1 MAHSFSFKFKKPY
14 IQKECVTMNTI
25 DKVKAM
31 NPDMMLTK
39 EGALA
44 YKNSFKE
51 RLVELFTLG
60 LLNGTFYTKQEDV
73 LKNAGELFQRALK
86 EEAEFA
92 TKCAIYGA
100 VEGKLKLVPTI
111 WMVYIS
117 TLEDK
122 SLFKKSFPLIIRN
135 FNMLY
140 NFVEISRKGGIRKG
154 LGRSVKREVNN
165 RFIQLINEYQ
175 ATRYKNKISDIAKV
189 TRPLAKD
196 EDFQKLMRYVSKGE
210 LTFPRATAL
219 KIVISGLE
227 TGQYSLY
234 MDSLV
239 REHSIQLEEVKHSVS
254 TLLPEDKQRLY
265 ATVYERL
272 NYNAL
277 ILNLVA
283 LERVFATEVSKEEV
297 YNPSIGQFF
306 MQDVVI
312 ETNIPSG
319 IVDMVSAKI
328 ANKEKYKRSHMLP
341 FALIQANKKVV
352 TPEFQQA
359 LGKLLR
365 DVAQEAFSIN
375 ENKSLKVGVDTSG
388 SMTSGVLGGL
398 SPMEIATLFGAM
410 VKKSHNNTEVVAVAT
425 TSQKVELRSQDNVFE
440 MADKIEST
448 MVGYGTNFSQLL
460 NAYKNEDF
468 VILFTD
474 NESADSLER
483 AWLKINQKTGAKL
496 IIWQLAESGHKVSK
510 DSSVIYVRGYSDR
523 LLDLVRTIIESDGD
537 QMKEIESIEL

>member
-1 MAHSFSFKFKKPY
+1 
-14 IQKECVTMNTI
+14 MNTI
-25 DKVKAM
+25 TKVKAM
-31 NPDMMLTK
+31 NSEMMLTK

-44 YKNSFKE
+44 YKNSFKDQ
-51 RLVELFTLG
+51 LVELFTLG

-86 EEAEFA
+86 EEPEFA

-111 WMVYIS
+111 WMVYVS

-122 SLFKKSFPLIIRN
+122 SLFKKAFPQVIRN

-154 LGRSVKREVNN
+154 LGRSAKREVNT

-189 TRPLAKD
+189 TRPLSTDA
-196 EDFQKLMRYVSKGE
+196 DFQNLMSYVAKGE
-210 LTFPRATAL
+210 LAFPRAQAL
-219 KIVISGLE
+219 KNVISDLE
-227 TGQYSLY
+227 AGGYSA
-234 MDSLV
+234 DTDCLV
-239 REHSIQLEEVKHSVS
+239 REFSIQLEEVKHSVS
-254 TLLPEDKQRLY
+254 TLPPEDKKRLY

-312 ETNIPSG
+312 ETNIPSE

-328 ANKEKYKRSHMLP
+328 ANKEEYKRSHMLP

-352 TPEFQQA
+352 TPEFRQA

-388 SMTSGVLGGL
+388 SMTSGVFGGL

-410 VKKSHNNTEVVAVAT
+410 VKKSHSNTEVVAVAT
-425 TSQKVELRSQDNVFE
+425 TSEKVELRSQDDVFE
-440 MADKIEST
+440 MAEKIEST
-448 MVGYGTNFSQLL
+448 MVGYGTHFSQLL
-460 NAYKNEDF
+460 NAYKNEDY

-474 NESADSLER
+474 NESADNLER
-483 AWLKINQKTGAKL
+483 AWLDINQKTGAKL

>member
-1 MAHSFSFKFKKPY
+1 
-14 IQKECVTMNTI
+14 MNTI

-44 YKNSFKE
+44 YNNSFKE

-86 EEAEFA
+86 EEPEFA

-122 SLFKKSFPLIIRN
+122 SLFKKSFPQVIRN

-154 LGRSVKREVNN
+154 LGRSAKREVNT

-189 TRPLAKD
+189 TRPLSKD

-265 ATVYERL
+265 ATIYERL

-283 LERVFATEVSKEEV
+283 LERVFATKVRKEYV
-297 YNPSIGQFF
+297 YNPSIGQSFE
-306 MQDVVI
+306 QEVVV
-312 ETNIPSG
+312 ETEIPSV
-319 IVDMVSAKI
+319 IIDMVSAKI
-328 ANKEKYKRSHMLP
+328 ANKEGYKRSHMLP

-365 DVAQEAFSIN
+365 DVAQEAFVIDK
-375 ENKSLKVGVDTSG
+375 NKSLLVGVDTSD
-388 SMTSGVLGGL
+388 SMTGYSLGGL
-398 SPMEIATLFGAM
+398 TPMEIATLFGSM
-410 VKKSHNNTEVVAVAT
+410 VKKSHSNTNVVAVAT
-425 TSQKVELRSQDNVFE
+425 TSKKVDLHTQDDVFK
-440 MADKIEST
+440 MANDIKDT
-448 MVGYGTNFSQLL
+448 DVGYGTQFNKLL
-460 NAYKNEDF
+460 QAYQDENY

-474 NESADSLER
+474 NVSADSIEN
-483 AWLKINQKTGAKL
+483 AWLKISQKTGAKL

-537 QMKEIESIEL
+537 QMKDIENMEV